1 MCEIAELIAVAL
13 TGDEEP
19 AWNAIRKLQERGDA
33 EVFEAAAN
41 QLRSAS
47 SKERGR
53 GVDILAQL
61 GTPKPSDELRR
72 RCADLIL
79 EMLKGEQSASV
90 LESIGVA
97 LGQLQDPRA
106 VEALLP
112 LHRHPEADV
121 RYGVVFGLLPH
132 SDPTSVSAL
141 IELSADSDEDVRN
154 WATFGLG
161 TMENVDTP
169 LLREALVRRLDDTNA
184 EIRGEA
190 LVGLARRKDRRV
202 VEPLRKELAA
212 EDVSILAVEAAE
224 AFGDPSMVPLLS
236 ALRDSSGNATD
247 NYRGELVSELSTLQ
261 SAAAGRSSS

>member
-1 MCEIAELIAVAL
+1 MSEIADLIAVAL
-13 TGDEEP
+13 TGEDEP

-41 QLRSAS
+41 LLRSAS
-47 SKERGR
+47 SKDRGR

-79 EMLKGEQSASV
+79 EMLKAEQSASV

-97 LGQLQDPRA
+97 LGHLQDPRA
-106 VEALLP
+106 VEVLLP
-112 LHRHPEADV
+112 LHRHSEADV

-132 SDPTSVSAL
+132 SDPKSVSAL

-161 TMENVDTP
+161 SMESVDTP

-202 VEPLRKELAA
+202 VEPLRRELAA

-224 AFGDPSMVPLLS
+224 AFGDPSVLPLLN
-236 ALRDSSGNATD
+236 ALRDGARNAND
-247 NYRGELVSELSTLQ
+247 SFRSLLNDAIESLEAVVSQ
-261 SAAAGRSSS
+261 R